1 MLKFILAKSYWVAGA
16 VFDLQKAKMGMG
28 SEGKRAE
35 AVWGEAQEKYLLT
48 PCFQTVEF
56 LMGLSPIQEGEN
68 ISFKRSIL
76 NSSGCKDNL

>member
-35 AVWGEAQEKYLLT
+35 AA
-48 PCFQTVEF
+48 
-56 LMGLSPIQEGEN
+56 
-68 ISFKRSIL
+68 
-76 NSSGCKDNL
+76 